1 MKTFDG
7 NVEKHILVSGRVQ
20 KTEPDFTAD
29 VKPKTEI
36 TEAKVKKENV
46 FSGIALFALNAVS
59 GVVKALTALY
69 RFIFS
74 RSIIRQTHSA
84 KANTAPSTVIE
95 SDSEI
100 KVGNEANLA
109 TAPANDAN
117 ADSKVKTSVYAKL
130 VAYRRAAAV
139 YIKSILTPH
148 EAKLEAAPGK
158 VARYRKAVK
167 LKRTSEAIAADSAIM
182 DSPFNRVETGCDAVA
197 ESAPAKVVPGMEAT
211 FTAEHTA
218 TASTAAVATV
228 NINSLFKVS
237 HIARLYA
244 WFLAEQSGNELKL
257 FQVFSG
263 VQSGNVL
270 EIDLE
275 EESTYWAN
283 ATVTDGALNLVFAET
298 ATQNDTILE
307 VV

>member
-7 NVEKHILVSGRVQ
+7 NVEKHIIVSGRVQ
-20 KTEPDFTAD
+20 KAEPDFTAD

-59 GVVKALTALY
+59 GVVKVLTALY

-74 RSIIRQTHSA
+74 HSIIRQMHSA
-84 KANTAPSTVIE
+84 KANTAPATVIE

-100 KVGNEANLA
+100 NVGNEANLA

-117 ADSKVKTSVYAKL
+117 TDSKVKTSVYSKL

-139 YIKSILTPH
+139 YIKKMFLKTIAGLQ
-148 EAKLEAAPGK
+148 AAPGK
-158 VARYRKAVK
+158 CARYRKAVK
-167 LKRTSEAIAADSAIM
+167 MKQESKTIAADSAIM
-182 DSPFNRVETGCDAVA
+182 DSQSNLVETGCDAVA
-197 ESAPAKVVPGMEAT
+197 ESAPENVVPGAEST

-218 TASTAAVATV
+218 TASTAAVSPV

-263 VQSGNVL
+263 IQSGNVL

-275 EESTYWAN
+275 TESAYWAN
-283 ATVTDGALNLVFAET
+283 AIVTDGALNLVFAET

>member
-7 NVEKHILVSGRVQ
+7 NVEERIFVSGKVQ
-20 KTEPDFTAD
+20 KAEPDFTAD
-29 VKPKTEI
+29 VKPKSEI
-36 TEAKVKKENV
+36 AEAKVKKENV
-46 FSGIALFALNAVS
+46 FSAIALFALNAVA
-59 GVVKALTALY
+59 GVVKVLTALY

-74 RSIIRQTHSA
+74 HSIIKQTHN
-84 KANTAPSTVIE
+84 ANASTAPATMIE
-95 SDSEI
+95 SDTEI
-100 KVGNEANLA
+100 KSKNEANLS
-109 TAPANDAN
+109 TAPVQDASI
-117 ADSKVKTSVYAKL
+117 DSKVKTSVYAKL

-158 VARYRKAVK
+158 VARYRKDVK

-197 ESAPAKVVPGMEAT
+197 ESALAKVVPGVETT

-218 TASTAAVATV
+218 TASTAGVAPV

-244 WFLAEQSGNELKL
+244 WFLSEQNGNELKL
-257 FQVFSG
+257 FQSFSG
-263 VQSGNVL
+263 IQSGDVL

-275 EESTYWAN
+275 AESAYWAN
-283 ATVTDGALNLVFAET
+283 ATVTDGTLNLIFAET
-298 ATQNDTILE
+298 VTRADKTLE
-307 VV
+307 VA